1 MQLTDA
7 IHSRISARG
16 FLDKPVPEATVRQ
29 ILDLARHAPSGSNM
43 QPWQVHAVS
52 GKRLE
57 QVIRESI
64 AFAEKHPIGSHQK
77 EFQTPTENFVQPYKG
92 RRYAVGMGLYDA
104 LGIDRKDKVRRNEQL
119 MQNFY
124 FFGAPVGLFFSVHR
138 SLMPGQLGDMGIFM
152 GNVMLAA
159 REFDLHTCAQGFWQ
173 DVQPVLHE
181 VLDIPEDYFIFNGM
195 ALGYIDPEHAANS
208 LVSGREDVDVFCQF
222 EGFEQ

>member
-16 FLDKPVPEATVRQ
+16 FLDKPVTEATVRQ
-29 ILDLARHAPSGSNM
+29 VIELARHAPSGSNM
-43 QPWQVHAVS
+43 QPWHVNAVS
-52 GKRLE
+52 GKLLE
-57 QVIRESI
+57 RVIEESL
-64 AFAEKHPIGSHQK
+64 AFAEKHPIGSRKK
-77 EFQTPTENFVQPYKG
+77 EFQTPAENFIQPYKG
-92 RRYAVGMGLYDA
+92 RRFNVGMGLYDA

-124 FFGAPVGLFFSVHR
+124 FFGSPVGLFFSIHR

-208 LVSGREDVDVFCQF
+208 LVSGREDIDAFCQF
-222 EGFEQ
+222 DGFEQ

>member
-16 FLDKPVPEATVRQ
+16 FLDKPVAEATVRQ
-29 ILDLARHAPSGSNM
+29 VIDLARHAPSGSNM

-57 QVIRESI
+57 RVIKESL
-64 AFAEKHPIGSHQK
+64 AFAEKHPIGSREK
-77 EFQTPTENFVQPYKG
+77 EFQTPTENFIQPYKS

-119 MQNFY
+119 LQNFY
-124 FFGAPVGLFFSVHR
+124 FFGAPVGLFFSIPR
-138 SLMPGQLGDMGIFM
+138 CLMPGQLGDLGIFM

-173 DVQPVLHE
+173 DVQPVLHD

-195 ALGYIDPEHAANS
+195 ALGHIDPDHAANS
-208 LVSGREDVDVFCQF
+208 LVSGREDIDTFCQF
-222 EGFEQ
+222 AGFEQ